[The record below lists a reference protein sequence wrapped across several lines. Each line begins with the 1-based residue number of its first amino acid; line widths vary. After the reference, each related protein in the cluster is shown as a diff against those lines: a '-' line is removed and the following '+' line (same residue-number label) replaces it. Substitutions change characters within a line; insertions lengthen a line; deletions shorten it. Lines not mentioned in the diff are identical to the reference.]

1 MDIYED
7 LMKNAGS
14 LPSNDEEFNGVDDFL
29 TGRNQVKVAS
39 IDAFFNFVRIGA
51 DTLVHKSTKDLWKV
65 SEDNNGEVVILR
77 LFDPSNN
84 EPLRI

>member
-7 LMKNAGS
+7 LMKNACS
-14 LPSNDEEFNGVDDFL
+14 LTSTDEEFNGMDDFL
-29 TGRNQVKVAS
+29 TGQNQIKVAS
-39 IDAFFNFVRIGA
+39 IDDFFNFVRIGT